1 MIKRT
6 SREHVL
12 NILETNHNSW
22 NILDIG
28 CNQDA
33 VVYAHTVADVQDFSN
48 YYKDKNFVLINS
60 NKLPFKNNQFDY
72 VYASHV
78 IEHVEDV
85 AFFIEEI
92 QRISRRGY
100 IELPTMLEDNIILSD
115 NNIKD
120 HKWFFKFDDVNNVLL
135 AERKKQLIEPFITH
149 GVLFESLRKN
159 FRSSLVLELSWE
171 NEINYEFKNFSI
183 QAKKP
188 YFISIIK
195 KYLSYRART
204 NKLVS
209 LFLLIFSLLMLILIF
224 WFEINT
230 FIFK

>member
-12 NILETNHNSW
+12 KVLEKNHKNW

-33 VVYAHTVADVQDFSN
+33 VEYAHTVADVENFSS
-48 YYKDKNFVLINS
+48 YYKNKNFILINS
-60 NKLPFKNNQFDY
+60 KELPFKNNEFDF

-92 QRISRRGY
+92 QRISKRGY

-120 HKWFFKFDDVNNVLL
+120 HKWFFQFDDVKNILL
-135 AERKKQLIEPFITH
+135 VEKKKQLIEPFITH

-159 FRSSLVLELSWE
+159 FRSSLVLELEWE
-171 NEINYEFKNFSI
+171 KEINYEFKNFSI

-195 KYLSYRART
+195 KYLSYRLRT
-204 NKLVS
+204 NKIIL
-209 LFLLIFSLLMLILIF
+209 LFLLIFFVLLVLIF
-224 WFEINT
+224 
-230 FIFK
+230 

>member
-12 NILETNHNSW
+12 KVLEKNHKNW

-33 VVYAHTVADVQDFSN
+33 VEYAHTVADVENFSS
-48 YYKDKNFVLINS
+48 YYKNKNFILINS
-60 NKLPFKNNQFDY
+60 KELPFKNNEFDF

-92 QRISRRGY
+92 QRISKRGY
-100 IELPTMLEDNIILSD
+100 IELPTMLEDNMILSD

-120 HKWFFKFDDVNNVLL
+120 HKWFFKFDDVENVLL
-135 AERKKQLIEPFITH
+135 IEKKKQLIEPFITH

-159 FRSSLVLELSWE
+159 FRSSLVLEFEWE
-171 NEINYEFKNFSI
+171 NKINYEFKNFSI

-195 KYLSYRART
+195 KYLSYRVRT
-204 NKLVS
+204 NKLIS
-209 LFLLIFSLLMLILIF
+209 LVLLIFFLLLFLIF
-224 WFEINT
+224 
-230 FIFK
+230 